1 MSDNGLTASFKTEAR
16 RLGFDFCRIV
26 KVGEAAHAEFFSHWL
41 QLGRAGEMAYL
52 GRNVAKRRNPALL
65 AEKGPP
71 FRSLIV
77 LGVDYHRFDL
87 APEVLG
93 DRSRGII
100 ARYAWGDD
108 YHEIIRPL
116 LYELDGWLRARSGRS
131 TLGKGLVDSG
141 PVLERDWAH
150 EAGIGFTGKNC
161 CTIHADR
168 GSWIFLAT
176 LLVPE
181 ELACDPQ
188 VVEVRS
194 EDFDVEETVAG
205 LAAEGDYG
213 SWQLQRGNRLSP
225 INLQSSELEFEED
238 SHGSPLATCGHCTRC
253 LDACPTDAFIG
264 PFHLDP
270 QSCISYWTIESRQP
284 IPRSLRRLFGNRIF
298 GCDICQE
305 VCPWNQRL
313 AERTPLLRGLEAKQ
327 ERLAPPLLEGFD
339 RRMPYWL
346 EPGAF
351 AERWRRSPLKRARRS
366 GMLRNVCVALGN
378 WGDPAAFEGLEA
390 AAADESAL
398 ARGHAAWAL
407 GELLRLHNDVR
418 AAACLES
425 LLAAEADSRV
435 REEVGIALGLG
446 VETLAGSR
454 RRDVYSRIARP

>member
-1 MSDNGLTASFKTEAR
+1 MSDYGLTASFKIEAR

-26 KVGEAAHAEFFSHWL
+26 RVGEAAHAEFFSRWL
-41 QLGRAGEMAYL
+41 GLGRAGEMTYL
-52 GRNVAKRRNPALL
+52 ERNLEKRRNPALL

-77 LGVDYHRFDL
+77 LGVDYHCLEL
-87 APEVLG
+87 APEILG
-93 DRSRGII
+93 DPSRGII

-116 LYELDGWLRARSGRS
+116 LYELDGWLRARTGRS
-131 TLGKGLVDSG
+131 TLGKGLVDTG

-161 CTIHADR
+161 CTIHPER
-168 GSWIFLAT
+168 GSWVFLAT

-181 ELACDPQ
+181 ELVSDPA
-188 VVEVRS
+188 VVTVRTAQIGV
-194 EDFDVEETVAG
+194 DETLAG

-213 SWQLQRGNRLSP
+213 AWQLRRGHRLSSV
-225 INLQSSELEFEED
+225 NLQERESEIEENP
-238 SHGSPLATCGHCTRC
+238 SESPLATCGQCTRC

-270 QSCISYWTIESRQP
+270 QRCISYWTIESRQP
-284 IPRSLRRLFGNRIF
+284 VPRSLRRLFGNRIF

-313 AERTPLLRGLEAKQ
+313 TERAPLMKGLEAIQ
-327 ERLAPPLLEGFD
+327 ERMASPLLEGFD
-339 RRMPYWL
+339 RDMPYWL
-346 EPGAF
+346 EPAAF
-351 AERWRRSPLKRARRS
+351 AERWRRSPLKRAKRS

-390 AAADESAL
+390 AVADKSAL
-398 ARGHAAWAL
+398 ARGHASWAL
-407 GELLRLHNDVR
+407 GELLRRHNDVR
-418 AAACLES
+418 AAGCLES
-425 LLAAEADSRV
+425 LLADEGDSRV
-435 REEVGIALGLG
+435 REEIGIALGRG
-446 VETLAGSR
+446 VETLAGSS
-454 RRDVYSRIARP
+454 RRDVYSRIA

>member
-1 MSDNGLTASFKTEAR
+1 VSDCDFTASFKMEAR

-26 KVGEAAHAEFFSHWL
+26 RVGEAAHAEFFSRWL
-41 QLGRAGEMAYL
+41 GLGRAGEMTYL
-52 GRNVAKRRNPALL
+52 GRNLEKRRNPALL

-77 LGVDYHRFDL
+77 LGVDYHRFEL
-87 APEVLG
+87 TPEILG
-93 DRSRGII
+93 DPSRGII

-116 LYELDGWLRARSGRS
+116 LYELDGWLRARTGRS
-131 TLGKGLVDSG
+131 TLGKGLVDTG

-150 EAGIGFTGKNC
+150 EGGIGFTGKNC
-161 CTIHADR
+161 CTIHPER
-168 GSWIFLAT
+168 GSWVFLAT

-181 ELACDPQ
+181 ELVSDPP
-188 VVEVRS
+188 VVAVRFA
-194 EDFDVEETVAG
+194 DNGIEETLAG

-213 SWQLQRGNRLSP
+213 AWQLQRGNRLSAVSF
-225 INLQSSELEFEED
+225 QGRELEFGED
-238 SHGSPLATCGHCTRC
+238 PREFALATCGHCTRC

-270 QSCISYWTIESRQP
+270 QRCISYWTIESRQP
-284 IPRSLRRLFGNRIF
+284 IPRPLRRMFGNRIF

-313 AERTPLLRGLEAKQ
+313 GERTPLLKGLEAQQ
-327 ERLAPPLLEGFD
+327 ERVAPALLEGFD
-339 RRMPYWL
+339 RLMPYWL

-351 AERWRRSPLKRARRS
+351 AERWRRSPLKRAKRP

-378 WGDPAAFEGLEA
+378 WGDPAAFEGLKA

-407 GELLRLHNDVR
+407 GELLRRHNDVR
-418 AAACLES
+418 VAACLES
-425 LLAAEADSRV
+425 LLANERDSRV
-435 REEVGIALGLG
+435 REEIGIALGRG
-446 VETLAGSR
+446 IETLAGSS
-454 RRDVYSRIARP
+454 RRDVYSRIA